1 LKLSEALIQRADAQ
15 KRLVQLR
22 QRINQ
27 NALIQEG
34 TSPSEDPNDL
44 LKEMD
49 RTLAEFGELV
59 KRINRTNAATGF
71 DQSRSLTDAL
81 ADRDMLHTEHGI
93 LTGLA
98 QAAVH
103 TYNRYTK
110 SEVKYL
116 STVDVAALQKR
127 IDDLSRHIRELD
139 TSIQAM
145 NWQIDLLD

>member
-1 LKLSEALIQRADAQ
+1 MKLSEALIQRADAQ
-15 KRLVQLR
+15 KRLAQLR

-34 TSPSEDPNDL
+34 TDPAEDPNDL

-49 RTLAEFGELV
+49 RILAEFGDLV
-59 KRINRTNAATGF
+59 KRINRTNAATRF
-71 DQSRSLTDAL
+71 DANRTLTDAL
-81 ADRDMLHTEHGI
+81 ADRDMLHTEHNV
-93 LTGLA
+93 LAGLA

-116 STVDVAALQKR
+116 STVNVADLQKR
-127 IDDLSRHIRELD
+127 IDDLARRIRELD
-139 TSIQAM
+139 TRIQEM
-145 NWQIDLLD
+145 NWQVNLFD

>member
-1 LKLSEALIQRADAQ
+1 MKLSEALIQRADAQ
-15 KRLVQLR
+15 KRLAQLR

-27 NALIQEG
+27 NALIQED
-34 TSPSEDPNDL
+34 THPAEDPNDL
-44 LKEMD
+44 LVEMD
-49 RTLAEFGELV
+49 RTLAEFGDLV
-59 KRINRTNAATGF
+59 KRINRTNAATRF
-71 DQSRSLTDAL
+71 DAARTLTDAL
-81 ADRDMLHTEHGI
+81 ADRDTLHSEHGI

-127 IDDLSRHIRELD
+127 IDDLARRIRELD
-139 TSIQAM
+139 TAIQAL
-145 NWQIDLLD
+145 NWQVDLLD

>member
-1 LKLSEALIQRADAQ
+1 MKLSEALIQRADTQ
-15 KRLVQLR
+15 KRLAQLR

-34 TSPSEDPNDL
+34 TRPSEDPKDL
-44 LKEMD
+44 LTE
-49 RTLAEFGELV
+49 LARILTELGDLV
-59 KRINRTNAATGF
+59 KRINRTNAATEF
-71 DQSRSLTDAL
+71 DQKRTLTDAL
-81 ADRDMLHTEHGI
+81 ADRDMLHAEHST

-116 STVDVAALQKR
+116 STVNVADLQKR
-127 IDDLSRHIRELD
+127 IDELARRIRDLD
-139 TSIQAM
+139 TRIQEL
-145 NWQIDLLD
+145 NWQIDLIE

>member
-1 LKLSEALIQRADAQ
+1 MKLSEALIQRADAQ
-15 KRLVQLR
+15 KRLAQLR

-34 TSPSEDPNDL
+34 ARPSEDPKDL
-44 LKEMD
+44 LAE
-49 RTLAEFGELV
+49 LARILVELGDLV

-71 DQSRSLTDAL
+71 DEKRTLTDAL
-81 ADRDMLHTEHGI
+81 ADRDMLHAEHST
-93 LTGLA
+93 LAGLA

-116 STVDVAALQKR
+116 STVNVADLQKR
-127 IDDLSRHIRELD
+127 IDELARRIRDLD
-139 TSIQAM
+139 TRIQEL
-145 NWQIDLLD
+145 NWQVELVD